1 MIAFDWNPSA
11 GKLRQFAAVA
21 VLFLGAAAAL
31 THWRGGSWLAQC
43 VSLALGAGIG
53 VIGVSWPSALR
64 LPYVLLSVVTLPIG
78 IVLSH
83 LILGIL
89 FFAVITPLGVL
100 ARLARPDPLE
110 IQLDGRMQSHWKERR
125 RPRDKASYL
134 RQA

>member
-21 VLFLGAAAAL
+21 VLFLGTAAAL
-31 THWRGGSWLAQC
+31 THWRGGSWLAQF
-43 VSLALGAGIG
+43 VSLALAATVGATGAL
-53 VIGVSWPSALR
+53 WPSVLR

-83 LILGIL
+83 FILGVL
-89 FFAVITPLGVL
+89 FFGVITPLGVL

-110 IQLDGRMQSHWKERR
+110 IQLDGRMQSHWKERH
-125 RPRDKASYL
+125 RPRDKAGYL